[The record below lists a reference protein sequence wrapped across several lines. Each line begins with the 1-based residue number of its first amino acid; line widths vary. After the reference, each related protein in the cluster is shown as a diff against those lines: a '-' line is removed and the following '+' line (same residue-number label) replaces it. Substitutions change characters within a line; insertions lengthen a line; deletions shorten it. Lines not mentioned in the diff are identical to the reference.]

1 MMTNWRSMLF
11 VPAASPQRWAKAHT
25 RGADAIIVDLE
36 DSTEADAKAAAR
48 LQATEAVKHLT
59 ANGATV
65 TVRVNNDPALLAD
78 DLEAVV
84 KPGLSAIVMPKVET
98 ASALDELSALLDA
111 LEYEAGLERF
121 SIGVVAVIESPRALE
136 RIVAIADG
144 PRLIG
149 LALGSEDFSLAL
161 GRPPTAL
168 SLDLAAQTVAYA
180 AAARGIMGIGMATG
194 IANFTELDAFG
205 AEARRAH
212 GMGLTGAMCIHPN
225 QVGVLNASFGY
236 SEAQVAEA
244 QGILAAWDARVDGVV
259 SHNGKMIDQPV
270 VERARRLLKAAG
282 IA

>member
-1 MMTNWRSMLF
+1 MTNWRSMLF

-48 LQATEAVKHLT
+48 VQATEAVKHLA

-84 KPGLSAIVMPKVET
+84 MPGLRAIVMPKVET
-98 ASALDELSALLDA
+98 AATLDDLSALLDA

-121 SIGVVAVIESPRALE
+121 AVGVVAVIESPRALE
-136 RIVAIADG
+136 RIAAIADG

-149 LALGSEDFSLAL
+149 ISLGSEDFALSL
-161 GRPPTAL
+161 GRPPSAL
-168 SLDLAAQTVAYA
+168 SLGLAAQTIAYA

-194 IANFTELDAFG
+194 IANFTDLDAFG
-205 AEARRAH
+205 AEVQRSHA
-212 GMGLTGAMCIHPN
+212 MGLTGAMCIHPN
-225 QVGVLNASFGY
+225 QVAVLNTCFGH
-236 SEAQVAEA
+236 SEAEIAEA
-244 QGILAAWDARVDGVV
+244 QAILAAWDNRVDGVV
-259 SHNGKMIDQPV
+259 SHNGAMIDQPV

-282 IA
+282 LA

>member
-149 LALGSEDFSLAL
+149 IALGSEDFSLAL